1 MKNRNIQDDVKIKSL
16 KEAKQ
21 EISDIL
27 NKLEKKDVNLDDS
40 IEDFQKLIKLNNHV
54 DYLFKKKGK
63 EISLLNKKKINDKKK
78 ANS

>member
-1 MKNRNIQDDVKIKSL
+1 MKYKNIQDDVKIKSL

-21 EISDIL
+21 EINDIL

-40 IEDFQKLIKLNNHV
+40 IEDFQKLIKLNKHV
-54 DYLFKKKGK
+54 DHLFKKKGK

>member
-1 MKNRNIQDDVKIKSL
+1 MKNKNIQDDVKIKSL

-21 EISDIL
+21 EINDIL

-40 IEDFQKLIKLNNHV
+40 IEDFQKLIKLNKHV

-63 EISLLNKKKINDKKK
+63 EISLLKKKINDKKK